1 MDGGDGSRG
10 GGWGWETAVKTE
22 ACRGCGGKMN
32 GGDERSR
39 RDGGGLGEGR
49 RDECAGDSEEET
61 PRPTN
66 GPWLIWVASAAAR
79 RAQISAR
86 ADEGLDDDM
95 MGDLQRGDTER
106 QWATSTSTTTLLR
119 QRLNDSPK
127 EEDNSLNSTATS
139 LIQLR

>member
-1 MDGGDGSRG
+1 MTDRGDGSCG

-22 ACRGCGGKMN
+22 ACRGCGGKTN

-49 RDECAGDSEEET
+49 RDECAGDWDEET

-79 RAQISAR
+79 RARISAR

-95 MGDLQRGDTER
+95 MGGLQR
-106 QWATSTSTTTLLR
+106 ATLGNSGRLL
-119 QRLNDSPK
+119 L
-127 EEDNSLNSTATS
+127 
-139 LIQLR
+139 